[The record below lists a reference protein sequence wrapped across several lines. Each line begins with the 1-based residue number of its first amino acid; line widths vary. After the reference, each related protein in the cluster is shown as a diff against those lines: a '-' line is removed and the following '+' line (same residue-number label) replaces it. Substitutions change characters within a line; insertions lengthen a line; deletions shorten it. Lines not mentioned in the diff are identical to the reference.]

1 MFQKCDC
8 GLGKLA
14 RPVPVGAELI
24 PKKRKQWQSSV
35 TLISSQVTNMK
46 SKSVYLSANF
56 SLQVTM
62 QSDNRNGK
70 RNTI

>member
-35 TLISSQVTNMK
+35 TLISSQVTK
-46 SKSVYLSANF
+46 YEIKI
-56 SLQVTM
+56 SLF
-62 QSDNRNGK
+62 K
-70 RNTI
+70 R